1 MPSRRDPALGPRV
14 SISSFGPTIEHPKC
28 GYCTKDASIPCTT
41 CNSTWYCRLACQN
54 VDRDVHDIICQKYTD
69 FVAAHP
75 CPEDTVE
82 KKYRLSLLLPVDS
95 EEFELAWIANG
106 SNGKSVATF
115 LQYYDQDRINT
126 RNTLVDYN
134 MASKKF
140 DHSIILAVRGDF
152 LTDNSP
158 PNACINHIM
167 DGNVKFTF
175 KGPVAVVRERG
186 WGSVGSAQHF
196 QPCDF
201 RILIDF
207 LFNYEGKPNIGIG
220 HACGE
225 ESKSVLGT
233 SVSRVIKFLKGKA
246 QDGKGKSKNARF
258 EVEERRIYR
267 KRAET
272 FAEPN
277 WMRNSEAFLPRHK
290 MQRSES
296 SINLGSFRDDTSSLH
311 KAESF
316 IMPDFLP
323 DWIRESGAIAAGP
336 RTYSERVPSLYINT
350 EKAFEGS
357 ASSDSMAITPI
368 SPITSIAATTKQA
381 RHENNVSIRK
391 SLDIFDLYNSKG
403 NRSNH
408 DDSAS
413 ILSSGPSPSIITTT
427 SFFQPKIVLQ
437 LKPTTRKV
445 KDSSTLNRRSSFFNR
460 PKSKS
465 LELNRDHMVL
475 QRKIPEKVEKSMR
488 QKHI

>member
-1 MPSRRDPALGPRV
+1 MPSRRDPTLGPRV

-41 CNSTWYCRLACQN
+41 CNATWYCTVACQR
-54 VDRDVHDIICQKYTD
+54 VDRDVHDIICQKFAD

-75 CPEDTVE
+75 CPDDTAE
-82 KKYRLSLLLPVDS
+82 KKYRLGLLLPVDS
-95 EEFELAWIANG
+95 EDFELAWIANG

-126 RNTLVDYN
+126 RSTLVDYN

-158 PNACINHIM
+158 PNACINHII
-167 DGNVKFTF
+167 DGNMKFAF

-207 LFNYEGKPNIGIG
+207 LFNYEGKPNINIG

-225 ESKSVLGT
+225 EPKNILGT
-233 SVSRVIKFLKGKA
+233 SVSRVLKFLKGKA
-246 QDGKGKSKNARF
+246 QDGKRKSKNAPLGG
-258 EVEERRIYR
+258 EERRTYR

-272 FAEPN
+272 FAEPD
-277 WMRNSEAFLPRHK
+277 WMENSETFLPRHK
-290 MQRSES
+290 MQRSKS
-296 SINLGSFRDDTSSLH
+296 SINLGSFRDDASSLH

-316 IMPDFLP
+316 VMPDFLP
-323 DWIRESGAIAAGP
+323 DWIRESVSIAAGP
-336 RTYSERVPSLYINT
+336 RTHSEIATSLSINT
-350 EKAFEGS
+350 EKAFEE
-357 ASSDSMAITPI
+357 SDSIFSTTITPI
-368 SPITSIAATTKQA
+368 SPVISIAATTKQA
-381 RHENNVSIRK
+381 RREDNVSVRG
-391 SLDIFDLYNSKG
+391 SLDIFDLYNS
-403 NRSNH
+403 NRNRGNH

-413 ILSSGPSPSIITTT
+413 ILSSGPSPSILTTT
-427 SFFQPKIVLQ
+427 SFFQPKTILQ
-437 LKPTTRKV
+437 LRPTIRKV
-445 KDSSTLNRRSSFFNR
+445 KDSSTLNRKSSLFSR

-465 LELNRDHMVL
+465 VELNRDHMTL
-475 QRKIPEKVEKSMR
+475 KRSMTGS
-488 QKHI
+488 IMSPWTV

>member
-28 GYCTKDASIPCTT
+28 GYCTKEASIPCTT
-41 CNSTWYCRLACQN
+41 CNATWYCTVTCQK
-54 VDRDVHDIICQKYTD
+54 VDRDVHDIICQKFTD

-82 KKYRLSLLLPVDS
+82 KKYRLGLLLPVDS

-167 DGNVKFTF
+167 DGNMKFPL

-186 WGSVGSAQHF
+186 WGLVGSAQHF

-207 LFNYEGKPNIGIG
+207 LFNYEGKPDIDIG

-225 ESKSVLGT
+225 ESKGILGT
-233 SVSRVIKFLKGKA
+233 SVSRVLKFLKGKA
-246 QDGKGKSKNARF
+246 QDGKGKSKNTPF
-258 EVEERRIYR
+258 DGEERRTYR
-267 KRAET
+267 KQAET
-272 FAEPN
+272 FAEPD
-277 WMRNSEAFLPRHK
+277 WMRNSENFLPRHK
-290 MQRSES
+290 MQHSKS
-296 SINLGSFRDDTSSLH
+296 SINLGSFKDDASSLH
-311 KAESF
+311 EAESF
-316 IMPDFLP
+316 VMLDFLP
-323 DWIRESGAIAAGP
+323 DWIRESGVIATGP
-336 RTYSERVPSLYINT
+336 RTHSETAPSLSINT
-350 EKAFEGS
+350 EKAFEES
-357 ASSDSMAITPI
+357 ASSDSMTITPI
-368 SPITSIAATTKQA
+368 SPVASIAVKTKQA
-381 RHENNVSIRK
+381 HHKDNVSIRE
-391 SLDIFDLYNSKG
+391 SLDIFDRYNSKR
-403 NRSNH
+403 NRGNH

-413 ILSSGPSPSIITTT
+413 ILSNGPSPSIITTT
-427 SFFQPKIVLQ
+427 SFFQPRIVLQ
-437 LKPTTRKV
+437 LKPTIRKV
-445 KDSSTLNRRSSFFNR
+445 KSPSTLNRTSSFFSR

-465 LELNRDHMVL
+465 VELTRDHMVL
-475 QRKIPEKVEKSMR
+475 QRSMTGS
-488 QKHI
+488 IMSPWIV